1 MQALRDLTRTRVA
14 LVWTRSQA
22 KHRMHKILEDTN
34 RKLSSVVS
42 DPFGASARRMLAAL
56 IAGERDP
63 RQLATF
69 ALRTLRRKLP
79 ELELALTAQCTA
91 HHGRLIREP

>member
-1 MQALRDLTRTRVA
+1 
-14 LVWTRSQA
+14 
-22 KHRMHKILEDTN
+22 
-34 RKLSSVVS
+34 
-42 DPFGASARRMLAAL
+42 MLAAL